1 MSLHK
6 SLVTKGK
13 LVRQRNVFTRTERL
27 EILKKDRRWKEG
39 DSVFNLPKVKTAIKV
54 KKAKVKKEAAEGA
67 EGAAAAGAAPAAAAP
82 AAGKGAAAAPAK
94 GDAKAKDKG
103 GKK

>member
-13 LVRQRNVFTRTERL
+13 LVRQRNVYSRGERL
-27 EILKKDRRWKEG
+27 DILKKDRRWKDG
-39 DSVFNLPKVKTAIKV
+39 DSVFGLPKVRTSVKV
-54 KKAKVKKEAAEGA
+54 KKAKAKKEAAAGA
-67 EGAAAAGAAPAAAAP
+67 EGAAAPGATPAAAATPAP
-82 AAGKGAAAAPAK
+82 AAKGAASKPEAK
-94 GDAKAKDKG
+94 GKEKG